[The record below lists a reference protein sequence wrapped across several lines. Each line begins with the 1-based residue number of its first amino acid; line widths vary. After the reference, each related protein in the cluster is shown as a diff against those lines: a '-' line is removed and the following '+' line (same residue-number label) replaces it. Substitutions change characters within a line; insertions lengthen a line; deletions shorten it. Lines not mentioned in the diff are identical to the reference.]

1 MALPATER
9 YNTLAG
15 AINPMAKASMAIA
28 KSIPN
33 QQAQTKLPSPKSFD
47 TTKYSGLTSNLKE
60 GSQYKNVG
68 TVTTEYGG
76 STNYEKF
83 HPGIDIANK
92 IGTPLYSTV
101 PGKVTATNSGKVQGD
116 KGYGNY
122 VEVQDA
128 QGNRHRYSHLNQA
141 YVKIGDVLKQG
152 QLYGTMGNTGS
163 TYSNSGGDGSH
174 LDYRIWDMYNKY
186 VNPVS
191 FLR

>member
-1 MALPATER
+1 MALPATEK
-9 YNTLAG
+9 YNNSS
-15 AINPMAKASMAIA
+15 NPVKSMARASFNIA
-28 KSIPN
+28 KSIPD
-33 QQAQTKLPSPKSFD
+33 QRQKAKLNSPKSFD
-47 TTKYSGLTSNLKE
+47 TTKYAPLTNNLKE
-60 GSQYKNVG
+60 GSKYKDVG

-101 PGKVTATNSGKVQGD
+101 PGKVIATDSGKVQGN

-163 TYSNSGGDGSH
+163 TYSNSGGTGSH

-186 VNPVS
+186 VNPS
-191 FLR
+191 SYLN